1 MNVLSIDFDIIMAP
15 VIEYYNNMVPHK
27 DWDTIQEENPSMI
40 IPKADLYHY
49 TFIIQLIDKIISE
62 VVAKIDKLCQ
72 DKEKDI
78 LSV

>member
-49 TFIIQLIDKIISE
+49 TFII
-62 VVAKIDKLCQ
+62 
-72 DKEKDI
+72 
-78 LSV
+78 